1 MIPAQQTA
9 IEQVPAADWRRWQE
23 TTGGI
28 LLDVREPLEWARGTL
43 PGSTTLSLSL
53 LPTSLD
59 HLDAQQPVLV
69 VCRAGN
75 RSQLAAQ
82 FLVHKGF
89 TRVANLAGGLRQI
102 GLA

>member
-9 IEQVPAADWRRWQE
+9 IEQVPATDWRRWQE
-23 TTGGI
+23 TTEGI
-28 LLDVREPLEWARGTL
+28 LLDVREPLEWAQGPL
-43 PGSTTLSLSL
+43 PGTITLSLSH
-53 LPTSLD
+53 LPASLGQ
-59 HLDAQQPVLV
+59 LDPDQPVLV

-82 FLVHKGF
+82 FLVNNGF
-89 TRVANLAGGLRQI
+89 AQVANLAGGLRQI